1 MRLCDPEGPL
11 AMIGALIDLAPE
23 YIGMIMIAVML
34 FAIFVG
40 FPISF
45 TLIFL
50 GVAFGY
56 WGFGQLVFFLMT
68 LQFNSVM
75 LEQTLAAVPLFVF
88 MGIMMEQAGLMERL
102 FRSVQLM
109 LASTRGSLYI
119 AVLFVSTIFAAA
131 TGIVGASVTIL
142 GIMAA
147 KTMNRAGY
155 DVRLAA
161 GTITA
166 GGTLGILIPPSIM
179 LVVMGPVLEVPVTD
193 LFAAAIVPGI
203 MLAFMYTAYTLLR
216 CWLDPTLGPVLPE
229 EERANNWRVVAREFF
244 LGLVPPA
251 ALVAFALGSILLGW
265 ATPTEGAGF
274 GAFGALLLTLAY
286 GKMSVKGFGTALIKT
301 LEISVLILFL
311 VAASNFFGAV
321 FSRLGTPGMLTNYL
335 LVLDMSPTLILMMI
349 MAFIF
354 LLGWPLEWVPI
365 VLIIVPILIPVL
377 ERLDI
382 NLLWFGILVAVNLQ
396 TAWLSP
402 PVALSAYFLKGVVP
416 EWDLKDIYLG
426 MMQFMVIQLIGLAL
440 IFTFPQIALW
450 LPEYIYGK

>member
-1 MRLCDPEGPL
+1 MEPEILGL
-11 AMIGALIDLAPE
+11 VLIG
-23 YIGMIMIAVML
+23 VML

-50 GVAFGY
+50 GIVFGY
-56 WGFGQLVFFLMT
+56 IGFGDVVFYLLTF
-68 LQFNSVM
+68 QFSSVM

-88 MGIMMEQAGLMERL
+88 MGILMEQAGLMERL
-102 FRSVQLM
+102 FSAVQLM
-109 LASTRGSLYI
+109 LSRVRGALYL

-147 KTMNRAGY
+147 KTMNRSGY
-155 DVRLAA
+155 DVKLAA

-193 LFAAAIVPGI
+193 LFAAAIIPGV
-203 MLAFMYTAYTLLR
+203 MLASLYAFYALGR
-216 CWLDPTLGPVLPE
+216 CWLNPSLGPVLAE
-229 EERANNWRVVAREFF
+229 DQRADDMAEVFVEF
-244 LGLVPPA
+244 LKGLVPPA
-251 ALVAFALGSILLGW
+251 ALVAFALGSILFGL
-265 ATPTEGAGF
+265 ATPTEGAGC
-274 GAFGALLLTLAY
+274 GAFGALLLALAY
-286 GKMSVKGFGTALIKT
+286 RRMTWRKFQDSLVKT
-301 LEISVLILFL
+301 LEITALILIL

-321 FSRLGTPGMLTNYL
+321 FSRLGTPGMLTEL
-335 LVLDMSPTLILMMI
+335 LLQLELNKYVILFII
-349 MAFIF
+349 MALIF

-365 VLIIVPILIPVL
+365 VLIIVPILLPLVEEL
-377 ERLDI
+377 GF
-382 NLLWFGILVAVNLQ
+382 NLTWFGILVAVNLQ

-416 EWDLKDIYLG
+416 EWPLSSIYLG
-426 MMQFMVIQLIGLAL
+426 MMQFMGIQLIGLLL
-440 IFTFPQIALW
+440 IIVFPEIALW
-450 LPEYIYGK
+450 LPDYIYGSTSN